1 MNQPVDP
8 IRPTDDEGL
17 RLAERLLRGARRGA
31 LGTLESGG
39 HPFVSL
45 VSLATDVD
53 GTPLILVSR
62 LSHHTAHLSGDARC
76 SLLVDESGKG
86 DPLAH
91 PRLTLT
97 CRAVPIDRESERG
110 LRVRRRFLAR
120 QPKAALYVD
129 FPDFG
134 FFALEIERGSLNGG
148 FGKAYRLERGDLVLD
163 LAGAEDLVAVE
174 ESAVEHMNA
183 DHADSA
189 SLFAERLLGLP
200 AGRWTITGI
209 DPSGCDLASS
219 ERTGRLPFGERVTS
233 PDGLRRV
240 LHALS
245 VRARS
250 QSDGTDSND

>member
-8 IRPTDDEGL
+8 VRPTDEEGL

-31 LGTLESGG
+31 LGTLEPGG

-53 GTPLILVSR
+53 ATPLILVSR
-62 LSHHTAHLSGDARC
+62 LSHHTAHLTADARC

-97 CRAVPIDRESERG
+97 CRAVPIERESERG
-110 LRVRRRFLAR
+110 RRVRRRFLAR

-148 FGKAYRLERGDLVLD
+148 FGKAYRLERADLVLD
-163 LAGAEDLVAVE
+163 LAGAEELLALE
-174 ESAVEHMNA
+174 ESALEHMNA
-183 DHADSA
+183 DHAASA
-189 SLFAERLLGLP
+189 ALYAEKLLGLP
-200 AGRWTITGI
+200 AGRWTMTGI
-209 DPSGCDLASS
+209 DPAGCDLASG
-219 ERTGRLPFGERVTS
+219 ERTGRLPFDGRVTS
-233 PDGLRRV
+233 SDGLRRA
-240 LHALS
+240 LHDLA

-250 QSDGTDSND
+250 RGAETLSND